1 MTRKLHAAAAALAI
15 SLLLAPWATRAQ
27 DTAPTAESSGLAV
40 LQETVRSLTAQI
52 ETQRGEAQALKEQG
66 AKSEAQAKDGA
77 AQISARDAKLQSM
90 QQALDAARGELAAKD
105 EAQRSESQA
114 LKEQLAKGEAQ
125 DAKLQD
131 LQQNLAAA
139 DAQMQGARKDLDA
152 ARSELAAKDEAQR
165 GLTEQAEAMT
175 AAAAAQEL
183 RLNEALAAAEKQ
195 RADLLAAR
203 NDLESAQR
211 AIVDKDKQIQALA
224 NAARELVAGGEG
236 LSSDLASR
244 QSELAEAMAVAGQ
257 ERVELMAARNDLG
270 SAQRELVDKD
280 KQIQA
285 LTNVARELVGE
296 GEQLAATNVALESQL
311 TELIGPQEAFMAAL
325 AQNLGP
331 DSALQ
336 AVDGRL
342 VFSSDVAFASGA
354 AGLTP
359 QAHAKA
365 LEYGRA
371 IAAALAT
378 LPADSPWLLRVDGH
392 TDRQPV
398 GGHRF
403 ASNRELAAARALAV
417 TDVLVEAGVPPE
429 RIAPAAFGEFRPL
442 DPADTPEAY
451 QTNRR
456 IELELDS
463 D

>member
-1 MTRKLHAAAAALAI
+1 MTRKLHAAGAVVAA
-15 SLLLAPWATRAQ
+15 SLLLAPWVARAQ
-27 DTAPTAESSGLAV
+27 DTATSAESSGVAV

-52 ETQRGEAQALKEQG
+52 EAQRSEAQALKEQV
-66 AKSEAQAKDGA
+66 AKSEAQANDAA
-77 AQISARDAKLQSM
+77 AQIAARDAKLQS
-90 QQALDAARGELAAKD
+90 
-105 EAQRSESQA
+105 
-114 LKEQLAKGEAQ
+114 
-125 DAKLQD
+125 LQE
-131 LQQNLAAA
+131 NLAAA
-139 DAQMQGARKDLDA
+139 DTRTQGAQKDLDA
-152 ARSELAAKDEAQR
+152 ARNELAAKEEAQR
-165 GLTEQAEAMT
+165 SLTEQAEAMT
-175 AAAAAQEL
+175 ASAAAQEL

-195 RADLLAAR
+195 RAELLAAR
-203 NDLESAQR
+203 NDLDSAQR
-211 AIVDKDKQIQALA
+211 AIVDKDKQIQALT
-224 NAARELVAGGEG
+224 NAGRELVAGGEG
-236 LSSDLASR
+236 LSADLAGR
-244 QSELAEAMAVAGQ
+244 QKELAEAKAGADQ

-270 SAQRELVDKD
+270 SAQRELVDRD

-285 LTNVARELVGE
+285 LTNAARELVGE
-296 GEQLAATNVALESQL
+296 GEQLAAANVALESQL
-311 TELIGPQEAFMAAL
+311 TELTGPHEAFMAAL

-342 VFSSDVAFASGA
+342 VFSNDVAFATGA

-359 QAHAKA
+359 QARAKA

-403 ASNRELAAARALAV
+403 ESNRELAAARALAV
-417 TDVLVEAGVPPE
+417 TEVLVEAGVPPE

-451 QTNRR
+451 QANRR